1 MAQKNQDLSL
11 YLGIVAI
18 ATMIGGMMWLIL
30 KPPTAI
36 VDNKIAKTQDNKE
49 QPVVSNQTETT
60 TPKTFAEVENV
71 PSGIFSYGGSTTWAP
86 IRQKVDTVIENT
98 LPQFQLRYTDPT
110 VGTPG
115 SGTGI
120 RMLLQD
126 QLTFSQ
132 SSRSLKQEEYQQASE
147 RDISLKEIPVA
158 IDGIAI
164 ATHPELKLDGITLTQ
179 LKDIYT
185 GKITNW
191 KEIGGPD
198 LAIVPYSRHPE
209 DGGTPEFF
217 VEEILQKETLGKNVQ
232 LVFDTTTGLR
242 KLSQNPGGIYYAS
255 AQQIVSQCTVK
266 AIAVG
271 RKEGKWVAPYQE
283 PFVPLSQCP
292 QKRNQLNQDV
302 FQSGEYP
309 ITRYLFVIVK
319 QNGQGDE
326 QAGMTYARL
335 LLSDRGQELV
345 SEAGFVRI
353 R

>member
-1 MAQKNQDLSL
+1 MTQKNQDLSL
-11 YLGIVAI
+11 YLSIIAI
-18 ATMIGGMMWLIL
+18 AGIMGGIMWLFL

-36 VDNKIAKTQDNKE
+36 VDNNLAKTKHNKE
-49 QPVVSNQTETT
+49 QSLIRSQTKQTK
-60 TPKTFAEVENV
+60 PKTFAEVENV

-98 LPQFQLRYTDPT
+98 FPQFQLRYTDPT
-110 VGTPG
+110 MGTPG

-147 RDISLKEIPVA
+147 RGIKLKEIAVA
-158 IDGIAI
+158 IDGLAI
-164 ATHPELKLDGITLTQ
+164 AVHPQLKLEGITLTQ

-198 LAIVPYSRHPE
+198 LTIVPYSRHPE

-217 VEEILQKETLGKNVQ
+217 VEEVLEKEAFAKNVE

-271 RKEGKWVAPYQE
+271 RKAGKWIAPYQE

-326 QAGMTYARL
+326 QAGMTYANF
-335 LLSDRGQELV
+335 LLSDQGQDLV
-345 SEAGFVRI
+345 TKAGFVRI